1 MARLKALVLAGGA
14 MLAVSGLV
22 MPNLAVA
29 ADLLPPPP
37 ALEPAPPMASPDF
50 GGWYLRSDVGMAVS
64 NGTPSMVV
72 SPDPL
77 IGAPAGAFNSFYNPT
92 ISASSLFDVGV
103 GYQINN
109 WLRMDVTGEYRGGSH
124 FQVLEQVGVPS
135 TSSQFADFY
144 RGNLS
149 SMVGLVN
156 GYVDAGTWYGIT
168 PYVGAGVGVARNTLS
183 GVTDTGFAYPGGG
196 APGSPTGGYL
206 DNGSK
211 TNFAWALMAGL
222 DFNVTQNLKLDIG
235 YRYLNLG
242 KFTSGAS
249 HCFNGTGQG
258 GGFSVANCGG
268 SGYTLASTNNLSSSD
283 FRLGLRWMLGDST
296 PAPSYA
302 APAPLVRK
310 Y

>member
-1 MARLKALVLAGGA
+1 MAKSQAVVLAAGA
-14 MLAVSGLV
+14 VLAASY
-22 MPNLAVA
+22 LATPGVALA

-37 ALEPAPPMASPDF
+37 ALEPAPPLAQADF
-50 GGWYLRSDVGMAVS
+50 GGWYLRGDVGVGVQTGS
-64 NGTPSMVV
+64 RNVV
-72 SPDPL
+72 ISPDPL
-77 IGAPAGAFNSFYNPT
+77 IGAPADAFNSFYNPT

-109 WLRMDVTGEYRGGSH
+109 WLRADVTAEYRGGSH

-149 SMVGLVN
+149 SIVGLVN
-156 GYVDAGTWYGIT
+156 GYVDIGTWYGVT

-183 GVTDTGFAYPGGG
+183 GLTDTGFAYPGGG
-196 APGSPTGGYL
+196 AGGFPTGGFL
-206 DNGSK
+206 DDGSK
-211 TNFAWALMAGL
+211 TNFAWAAMAGL
-222 DFNVTQNLKLDIG
+222 GFNVTQNLKLDLG

-242 KFTSGAS
+242 KFTSGTS

-268 SGYTLASTNNLSSSD
+268 SGYTLASTSNISSSD
-283 FRLGLRWMLGDST
+283 FRLGLRWMLGDNT
-296 PAPSYA
+296 PVYAPP
-302 APAPLVRK
+302 PAPLVRK

>member
-1 MARLKALVLAGGA
+1 MARSKAVVLAGGA
-14 MLAVSGLV
+14 MLVASSLV
-22 MPNLAVA
+22 APNLALA

-37 ALEPAPPMASPDF
+37 ALEPAPPLASADF
-50 GGWYLRSDVGMAVS
+50 GGWYLRGDVGVGVNMS
-64 NGTPSMVV
+64 NPTIQI

-77 IGAPAGAFNSFYNPT
+77 IGAPTDAFNSFYNST
-92 ISASSLFDVGV
+92 VSASSLFDAGV

-109 WLRMDVTGEYRGGSH
+109 WLRVDVTGEYRGGSH

-135 TSSQFADFY
+135 TNSQYADFY

-149 SMVGLVN
+149 SLVGLVN
-156 GYVDAGTWYGIT
+156 GYLDVGTWYGIT

-183 GVTDTGFAYPGGG
+183 GLTDVGFAYPGNGNG
-196 APGSPTGGYL
+196 YPTGGYL
-206 DNGSK
+206 DNSSK

-222 DFNVTQNLKLDIG
+222 GFNVTQNLKLDLG

-242 KFTSGAS
+242 KFTSGTS

-258 GGFSVANCGG
+258 GGFSNANCGG
-268 SGYTLASTNNLSSSD
+268 SGYTLASTTNLASSD
-283 FRLGLRWMLGDST
+283 FRLGLRWMLGEAP
-296 PAPSYA
+296 PAYA
-302 APAPLVRK
+302 PPAPLVRK